1 MVDKGSAPSSRS
13 VEEGHLNRPDVDQR
27 NVRRGLMAAVGTSE
41 PVTEGP
47 AVVHLRE
54 GRGQRVAAC
63 GGPAPLP
70 GLSSIRP

>member
-54 GRGQRVAAC
+54 GRGDAAC
-63 GGPAPLP
+63 RVPAPLP